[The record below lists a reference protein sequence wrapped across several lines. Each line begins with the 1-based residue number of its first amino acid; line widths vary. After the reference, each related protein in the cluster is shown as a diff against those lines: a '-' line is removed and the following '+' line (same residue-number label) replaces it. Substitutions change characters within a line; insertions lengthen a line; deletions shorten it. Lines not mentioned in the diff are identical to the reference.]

1 MFVRTERLLLRPGW
15 PDDAAALTAA
25 IGNEAI
31 VLNLSKVPWPY
42 DVRDAEAYLG
52 RDRAA
57 SEADMLIFLRTRGAP
72 RLIGGIGIARDPGAG
87 AAAGDDEM
95 VLGYWIVPS
104 CWGLGFASEAGRAVI
119 AMAQDS
125 LRIERITGRH
135 FVDNAAS
142 GCVLEKLGFVRTGQ
156 VEMLHSEARGGEAPA
171 LRYTLDLKAMALA
184 A

>member
-15 PDDAAALTAA
+15 PDDASALAAA
-25 IGNEAI
+25 IANEAI

-52 RDRAA
+52 RERVA

-72 RLIGGIGIARDPGAG
+72 RLIGGIGLVAEDGETI
-87 AAAGDDEM
+87 M
-95 VLGYWIVPS
+95 GYWIVPS
-104 CWGLGFASEAGRAVI
+104 CWGLGFATEAGRAVV

-135 FVDNAAS
+135 FIDNPAS
-142 GCVLEKLGFVRTGQ
+142 GRVLAKLGFAATGAIDL
-156 VEMLHSEARGGEAPA
+156 VHSEARGGEAPA
-171 LRYTLDLKAMALA
+171 RRYTLDLKPMALA